1 MIYEFFH
8 ILLWITAILIIISGL
23 DDLFIDILYWFN
35 RRKYKKNLPSFSE
48 MNSKAEKPIAIM
60 IGAWKEDKVIG
71 RTLTIALK
79 KMRYSNYRFFLA
91 VYPNDLPTVKVVR
104 EIARKDHRVILCLNP
119 NDGPTTKAD
128 NLNNAFTCVKEYEK
142 HFGEFDII
150 LIHDSEDFIHPLSLK
165 LFNYLIMYK
174 GNYAVQIP
182 VIPIKSRLG
191 KMIHRT
197 YCDSFAELHTKD
209 MIVRQSIG
217 SYIPFSGTGMA
228 FSRKAFHYLEAQSI
242 EMEKRRTGVVERQD
256 RTSYVES
263 DQEHFAPDVE
273 KPNDLYPEYEDIP
286 IPGWDDEQ
294 KRIDDQKPKSELRKY
309 SILGT
314 LIIILGLAFGLYAS
328 NDVFSI
334 TGNDE
339 DNGANGSDEIE
350 NVTPAGSGI
359 MRNKEYFM
367 KKYPAI
373 RTNLER
379 GYNKAP
385 EVPVEPYI
393 VNTLSNREYNVVFE
407 ELSNQ
412 KYRIQ
417 ESAWE
422 SLSLAQERQ
431 NKIKTILNGNVTL
444 KITDTEIDGKVWH
457 KIIMGDYYSYED
469 ALSSASKLREQLR

>member
-1 MIYEFFH
+1 
-8 ILLWITAILIIISGL
+8 
-23 DDLFIDILYWFN
+23 
-35 RRKYKKNLPSFSE
+35 
-48 MNSKAEKPIAIM
+48 
-60 IGAWKEDKVIG
+60 
-71 RTLTIALK
+71 
-79 KMRYSNYRFFLA
+79 MRYSNYRFFLA

-367 KKYPAI
+367 KKI
-373 RTNLER
+373 
-379 GYNKAP
+379 
-385 EVPVEPYI
+385 
-393 VNTLSNREYNVVFE
+393 SC
-407 ELSNQ
+407 NQ
-412 KYRIQ
+412 
-417 ESAWE
+417 
-422 SLSLAQERQ
+422 
-431 NKIKTILNGNVTL
+431 N
-444 KITDTEIDGKVWH
+444 
-457 KIIMGDYYSYED
+457 
-469 ALSSASKLREQLR
+469 

>member
-1 MIYEFFH
+1 
-8 ILLWITAILIIISGL
+8 
-23 DDLFIDILYWFN
+23 
-35 RRKYKKNLPSFSE
+35 

-367 KKYPAI
+367 KKI
-373 RTNLER
+373 
-379 GYNKAP
+379 
-385 EVPVEPYI
+385 
-393 VNTLSNREYNVVFE
+393 SC
-407 ELSNQ
+407 NQ
-412 KYRIQ
+412 
-417 ESAWE
+417 
-422 SLSLAQERQ
+422 
-431 NKIKTILNGNVTL
+431 N
-444 KITDTEIDGKVWH
+444 
-457 KIIMGDYYSYED
+457 
-469 ALSSASKLREQLR
+469 